1 MVRRDHPPPDE
12 GAQVTPTLVTAKELA
27 VILSRDEET
36 IYRWARQKKV
46 PHLRLPDKGYRFP
59 LEEIMETLRVNPDEE
74 DAA

>member
-1 MVRRDHPPPDE
+1 MT
-12 GAQVTPTLVTAKELA
+12 TPTLVTAKELGL
-27 VILSRDEET
+27 ILGRDEET

-59 LEEIMETLRVNPDEE
+59 LEEIIDTLRVEPDEE